1 MTAKA
6 IEMLPFRRHHPDSA
20 ACTAGGAVPR
30 LRRVRVVAMIAV
42 LGLTLAACGSAGPNK
57 AGGDAPT
64 ASAGA
69 PPATS
74 SSASAARLSRSPAGA
89 TIKVMRTAYG
99 RVLVDGKGRALYLF
113 TREHSS
119 SSRCYGACASAWPP
133 LLTAGKPV
141 AGTGARA
148 SLLGSTRRRDGST
161 QVTYRGHSLYRY
173 VGDRQP
179 GQVLCQDVEEF
190 GGRWYVVTPSGS
202 AVL

>member
-119 SSRCYGACASAWPP
+119 SWPP